1 MSQESVE
8 LAIGKAILNAEF
20 RDLLFAKPQEALS
33 GFNLTADEKRGLLR
47 LDFETLEFIANILN
61 SCLYAENHIPPLR
74 KKFNTQS
81 E

>member
-33 GFNLTADEKRGLLR
+33 GFNLTAAEKRGLLR
-47 LDFETLEFIANILN
+47 VDSETLEWLARTLEQRV
-61 SCLYAENHIPPLR
+61 LPENWCPDR
-74 KKFNTQS
+74 K
-81 E
+81 